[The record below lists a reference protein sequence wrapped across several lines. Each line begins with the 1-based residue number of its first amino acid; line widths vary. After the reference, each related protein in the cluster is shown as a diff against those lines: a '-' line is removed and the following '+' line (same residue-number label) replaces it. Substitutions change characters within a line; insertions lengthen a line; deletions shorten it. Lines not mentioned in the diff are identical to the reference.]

1 MIWQENKEQIV
12 TEGNYNKFNQHDKLK
27 YFLLSTKDVVI
38 AKDWN
43 VAAYGIGYVVEFDVS
58 NHFLSQFNIENVG
71 GEIHN
76 QYWIPAEAI
85 GELNENILGRIRLT
99 KTFKNE
105 QQNISKFLSFV
116 LRHEPEKINIQLDEK
131 GWENV
136 DELIA
141 KMNQH
146 EIKLDFQ
153 LLEEVVVTNYLKHCI
168 RRDVLRRT
176 FILPF

>member
-1 MIWQENKEQIV
+1 M
-12 TEGNYNKFNQHDKLK
+12 
-27 YFLLSTKDVVI
+27 
-38 AKDWN
+38 
-43 VAAYGIGYVVEFDVS
+43 
-58 NHFLSQFNIENVG
+58 
-71 GEIHN
+71 
-76 QYWIPAEAI
+76 
-85 GELNENILGRIRLT
+85 NENILGRIRLT

-146 EIKLDFQ
+146 KIKLDFQ
-153 LLEEVVVTNYLKHCI
+153 LLEEVVVTNYLKH
-168 RRDVLRRT
+168 
-176 FILPF
+176 